1 MQVVTWRG
9 NANFTLDNV
18 PKPSLT
24 DNGEQ
29 EFEAVTPSLPQKW
42 STPAANKSVLVKID
56 TVGVCGTDVH
66 ITQGLFPSTPPKV
79 LGHEG
84 SGIII
89 EVGESIDP
97 SRIGER
103 VALNTTSHC
112 GICNAC
118 RTWSFSRCERA
129 EATSGMF
136 AEYAVAPSQSAVS
149 IPDRLDLEHAALTE
163 PAACCLSGAEMM
175 NVEQCDLG
183 VVVGGG
189 IMGLF
194 TLAFLKKRGVK
205 TMVMSEPVKAR
216 REMAVQFGADLLH
229 DPMSSDLDEFIK
241 DHTNGHGAD
250 IAAEVVG
257 KPELVAQCISVVR
270 PRGQVLMVGV
280 SPEGAPLPS
289 DLYNLHYREITL
301 KGAFGRGN
309 VFARTPEEIADLD
322 FTGIISGRYDLEN
335 AQQAIIDSGEAT
347 GIKFVVKPNG
357 YRQC

>member
-1 MQVVTWRG
+1 MRLLTWHG

-18 PKPSLT
+18 PKPRLT
-24 DNGEQ
+24 DDGEQ
-29 EFEAVTPSLPQKW
+29 KFANLTPSLPQKW
-42 STPAANKSVLVKID
+42 SIPKANKSVLVKID

-84 SGIII
+84 SGVII
-89 EVGESIDP
+89 EVGKSVDP

-118 RTWSFSRCERA
+118 RTWSFSRCASA

-136 AEYAVAPSQSAVS
+136 AEYAIAPSQSAVT

-175 NVEQCDLG
+175 NVEEFDLG
-183 VVVGGG
+183 VVVGVG

-216 REMAVQFGADLLH
+216 REIAAQFGADLLH
-229 DPMSSDLDEFIK
+229 DPLSSELEEFIN

-257 KPELVAQCISVVR
+257 KPQLVKKCISVVR

-280 SPEGAPLPS
+280 SPKGSALPS
-289 DLYNLHYREITL
+289 DLYDLHYREITL

-309 VFARTPEEIADLD
+309 VFDRTPEAIADLD
-322 FTGIISGRYDLEN
+322 FTGIISGRYDLKN
-335 AQQAIIDSGEAT
+335 ARQAIIDSGEAK

-357 YRQC
+357 YP